1 MTDLFRFS
9 FALAYF
15 IGFIFFVTLIV
26 RFHIRR
32 PTVEQRVGP
41 LPPPPAFISW
51 LIPPIILLTG
61 VGNISAIWTPL
72 RALGVG
78 LGLYALVVMPWA
90 ASLLGASY
98 APGPALLRDQ
108 VLVVAGPFR
117 WVRHPI
123 YSAVVALWLGA
134 ALGALNWLLLLLWP
148 VITVGV
154 LKQARSEEQ
163 MLHGKFGKRY
173 DEYAATTGRL
183 IPRLIR
189 SDVGAA

>member
-15 IGFIFFVTLIV
+15 VGLAFFVTLIV
-26 RFHIRR
+26 RFRARR
-32 PTVEQRVGP
+32 PMVEQRIGP

-61 VGNISAIWTPL
+61 IGDVSASWIPL
-72 RALGVG
+72 RAVGVA

-90 ASLLGASY
+90 AKVLGASY

-108 VLVVAGPFR
+108 LLVVAGPFR

-123 YSAVVALWLGA
+123 YSAVTGLWLGA
-134 ALGALNWLLLLLWP
+134 ALATLNWLLLLLWP
-148 VITVGV
+148 LITVGV
-154 LKQARSEEQ
+154 LKQARAEEQ
-163 MLHGKFGKRY
+163 LLRGKFGHRY
-173 DEYAATTGRL
+173 DEYAAATGRL
-183 IPRLIR
+183 LPRFAR
-189 SDVGAA
+189 SNVGAA